1 MASVTTRDF
10 DPKVKERLRVRA
22 ARHGCS
28 IEDAMRPIF
37 EGVTDLPEPQED
49 LATIAQ
55 NLFGAWGRAGAAA
68 AGTKA
73 RTAQLRVMLL
83 LNTDVVSELMRP
95 ASAPGGSVHGRDGIW
110 TPLRV

>member
-1 MASVTTRDF
+1 MASVTVRDNSN
-10 DPKVKERLRVRA
+10 VKKRLRVRA
-22 ARHGCS
+22 ARHGRS
-28 IEDAMRPIF
+28 IEDAVRRIF
-37 EGVTDLPEPQED
+37 QDVTTLPEPQED

-95 ASAPGGSVHGRDGIW
+95 ASAQEVASTAVVEFGR
-110 TPLRV
+110 P